1 MRLPRVSPR
10 LKRPAKAA
18 VATVLIAALAMVIWS
33 VMMRAPEDGA
43 VPAGAA
49 TQGAKDRTSAEAKPG
64 APAGVGAPTHIEN
77 LPAAVAAESAPAV
90 APEKVIARFAEWT
103 QEYLQASPKERAVL
117 LQEGVALA
125 QQRRPIFKQL
135 IQSDPRRALADAV
148 PVVARQQLPQSVVNF
163 IEERVAGR
171 AVLRVY
177 QSTPAAGE
185 AAVGTSRVAEFQNG
199 GTYSAF
205 VFGRRAEKVTW
216 TPDASLNGVAL
227 DRQLAVSD
235 DPLRVLEVGEI
246 PNPAKPAV
254 TVCPVSGLKTAAP
267 SAAEAHTITR
277 ETPAVEVYG
286 EIVYLCNGSHTTIYR
301 QTIIQA
307 EGGTGGPTTFTGL
320 LPAAPTPSLGT
331 LKILY
336 IHSPSRIRTPCPR
349 PRASATRSCAM

>member
-1 MRLPRVSPR
+1 M
-10 LKRPAKAA
+10 
-18 VATVLIAALAMVIWS
+18 
-33 VMMRAPEDGA
+33 
-43 VPAGAA
+43 
-49 TQGAKDRTSAEAKPG
+49 
-64 APAGVGAPTHIEN
+64 
-77 LPAAVAAESAPAV
+77 
-90 APEKVIARFAEWT
+90 
-103 QEYLQASPKERAVL
+103 L

-246 PNPAKPAV
+246 PNPGKPAV

-267 SAAEAHTITR
+267 SAAAAHTITE

-307 EGGTGGPTTFTGL
+307 EGGTGGPVTFTGL

-336 IHSPSRIRTPCPR
+336 IPLTFQDQNAVPATEGKCYEIMRDVSDYYAKSSYGRLTTLTTVTPPIKLPR
-349 PRASATRSCAM
+349 DEAWYVQKDTTNGGDIDGLGLEQTHARDEARKNRL